1 MMHAI
6 WKKVPGGVT
15 LSCKGSATSQ
25 DVFKYAYFILKVVP
39 ILYSTP
45 KHVHVCFSTLV
56 TERYAPKYLYNTG
69 FPGRCYICMSSLQV
83 SGQPW
88 LPESDESWP
97 HHTCVASSTLTHMD
111 HSLAEQAHSR
121 LLASPRLPQ
130 RLPHILPSPRRSQ
143 PPSYTQPH
151 LSIHHFCLLG
161 CLHWTLHHTSLN

>member
-45 KHVHVCFSTLV
+45 KHVHVCFSTPV
-56 TERYAPKYLYNTG
+56 TERFAPKYLYNTG
-69 FPGRCYICMSSLQV
+69 FPGRCYICMSSLGFERQKLQV
-83 SGQPW
+83 SGLPW
-88 LPESDESWP
+88 LPESGETWP

-111 HSLAEQAHSR
+111 HNEPITASLNMLTPGSW
-121 LLASPRLPQ
+121 LP
-130 RLPHILPSPRRSQ
+130 LCCPSVSLT
-143 PPSYTQPH
+143 S
-151 LSIHHFCLLG
+151 CLLQEDHSH
-161 CLHWTLHHTSLN
+161 LPTPSRISPSITSVC